1 MQVKQIYSILNDVMK
16 EVTGGYI
23 AVLNDQGEEVRQEV
37 IVNEDLSNIVD
48 MGTIVF
54 DPHKNWADNYVKSM
68 INRIGR
74 EVFVDR
80 VYSGYAPDVRRDAWE
95 YGSIMSKTRCKI
107 FDAKPNPSWS
117 LEKGQT
123 VNQFEFCPPEVTQK
137 FYNHKEAWQ
146 IDCSF
151 TNEQLKESFTSAEAM
166 NRFIG
171 MIENRINTSMT
182 IYIDSLIMR
191 TINNFMAEKI
201 KDRNGVVD
209 VLTPFNALRTTPLSA
224 EQAANDKDWFRY
236 FALQV
241 KKYVERFR
249 APSVKFNTEDS
260 NVTFT
265 PRDFARLVIHS
276 DISSAMEVYL
286 QSDTY
291 HDDLVKIGQYETV
304 PFWQTQGENYDLAE
318 TSRIDVKVS
327 SDGTIIDRNY
337 IVGVLFDYDA
347 LGVLN
352 DNRRTTSSFNAN
364 GEYWTNF
371 YKIDTSYFND
381 LAENGIIFIMGSGQ
395 PNVITIPM
403 EQDETI
409 WGYKVS
415 ELQGSDL
422 TVDNNFMKISGTLEY
437 IVDGAL
443 PPTWG
448 DGNFMALKWLS
459 IPADATSCKIGIDN
473 LVEIIDD
480 PERSGTVKV
489 SDTTKKLRVVTTTPA
504 GVQTQ
509 LYDLSGLTLRTPSA
523 RISPR
528 PTTMTVNETVQLT
541 AETYP
546 EGLEIVWSSKDEEY
560 ATVSETGLVTA
571 TGAGTADIR
580 VSTSGSTQL
589 DHINIA
595 VSAEQAKKT
604 TKKTE

>member
-1 MQVKQIYSILNDVMK
+1 MLVKQIYGILNDVMK

-23 AVLNDQGEEVRQEV
+23 AVYNAQGEETRQEV

-48 MGTIVF
+48 MGTLVF
-54 DPHKNWADNYVKSM
+54 DENRNWKDNYVKSM

-80 VYSGYAPDVRRDAWE
+80 TYEGYAPDVRRDAWE

-107 FDAKPNPSWS
+107 FGAKPNPSWS

-123 VNQFEFCPPEVTQK
+123 VNQFEFVPPDVTQK

-151 TNEQLKESFTSAEAM
+151 TDEQLKESFTSPEAM

-201 KDRNGVVD
+201 SDRNGVVD
-209 VLTPFNALRTTPLSA
+209 VLTPFNALRTTALTP

-265 PRDFARLVIHS
+265 PRDYARLVIHS
-276 DISSAMEVYL
+276 DISSGMEVYL

-291 HDDLVKIGQYETV
+291 HDDLVKIGKYETV
-304 PFWQTQGENYDLAE
+304 PFWQTQGESYDFSE
-318 TSRIDVKVS
+318 TSRIDVKTS
-327 SDGTIIDRNY
+327 SKGTIIDRNY

-352 DNRRTTSSFNAN
+352 ENRRTTSSYNAN

-371 YKIDTSYFND
+371 YKIDTSFFND
-381 LAENGIIFIMGSGQ
+381 LAENGIIFIMGNGT
-395 PNVITIPM
+395 PNVITEPM
-403 EQDETI
+403 AQNAKI
-409 WGYKVS
+409 WGYNVS
-415 ELQGSDL
+415 DLQGSDL
-422 TVDNNFMKISGTLEY
+422 TVDNNFMKITGTLKY
-437 IVDGAL
+437 ISTGAL

-448 DGNFMALKWLS
+448 NGNFLALKWLS
-459 IPADATSCKIGIDN
+459 VPSDATSCLVGIENTVD
-473 LVEIIDD
+473 IIND
-480 PERSGTVKV
+480 PERNGTVKV
-489 SDTTKKLRVVTTTPA
+489 SDITKKLKVITTTPG
-504 GVQTQ
+504 GVNTQ
-509 LYDLSGLTLRTPSA
+509 EYDLSGLILEEAPQQQNENREA
-523 RISPR
+523 AEEE
-528 PTTMTVNETVQLT
+528 TTT
-541 AETYP
+541 
-546 EGLEIVWSSKDEEY
+546 
-560 ATVSETGLVTA
+560 
-571 TGAGTADIR
+571 
-580 VSTSGSTQL
+580 
-589 DHINIA
+589 
-595 VSAEQAKKT
+595 KKT
-604 TKKTE
+604 TKK